1 MSGIKRAVQA
11 EIVAKGLTGA
21 AAIAAM
27 RPDKLRAET
36 GRTIYS
42 PASKKPD
49 AGKYIGAKAKDATPN
64 K

>member
-11 EIVAKGLTGA
+11 EIVAKGLTGT

-27 RPDKLRAET
+27 QPDKLRAEK

-42 PASKKPD
+42 PAGKKTDP
-49 AGKYIGAKAKDATPN
+49 GSYIGKQAKDATPG